1 MEFLPDFEVKHPA
14 TIDEAI
20 VFGNHP
26 SAVFMAGGT
35 DLIPNLRRGVGE
47 PQSIVNLSGI
57 AELTSITETDKG
69 LRIGGCVTL
78 HQLLSDPRINSD
90 YKVIA
95 QAALTIAG
103 STHRFSATVGGN
115 LCLDTR
121 CQYYNQSEWWRNA
134 KDYCLKYK
142 GDICHV
148 APKGNICRAAFSGDL
163 APAMLLHHAQVEL
176 ISIEGS
182 RTIDLADLYQE
193 DGANSLLLH
202 PGELLASVTIN
213 KLSGYKTV
221 YRKMRVRGGVDF
233 PLVGVAMATL
243 GSASHIDDIRIAY
256 TGTNSQPIRLEGTE
270 VLVGKPL
277 NEAALKTLRK
287 LLYAQIMPLRSTFT
301 SSAYRRKVAVNIT
314 YRLAKDLLEVSGS

>member
-1 MEFLPDFEVKHPA
+1 MEFLPEFEVKHPT

-20 VFGNHP
+20 VFANHETT
-26 SAVFMAGGT
+26 VFMAGGT

-47 PQSIVNLSGI
+47 PISIVNLNGI
-57 AELTSITETDKG
+57 AELTGITETDSG
-69 LRIGGCVTL
+69 LRIGAGVTL
-78 HQLLSDPRINSD
+78 QQLLNDPRIISD
-90 YKVIA
+90 FQVIA
-95 QAALTIAG
+95 QAAETIAG
-103 STHRFSATVGGN
+103 TTHRYSATVGGN

-121 CQYYNQSEWWRNA
+121 CQYYNQSEWWRSANS
-134 KDYCLKYK
+134 YCLKYK
-142 GDICHV
+142 GDTCHV

-176 ISIEGS
+176 VSIEGS

-202 PGELLASVTIN
+202 PGELLASVTIS
-213 KLSGYKTV
+213 KLAGYKTS

-243 GSASHIDDIRIAY
+243 GSASNIEAIRIAY
-256 TGTNSQPIRLEGTE
+256 TGTNSRPIRLEGTN

-277 NEAALKTLRK
+277 DKTAFKTLRK
-287 LLYAQIMPLRSTFT
+287 LLYGQIMPLRSTFT
-301 SSAYRRKVAVNIT
+301 PSAYRRKVAVNIT
-314 YRLAKDLLEVSGS
+314 FRLATDLLEVSDS